1 MTPRTPAPEIS
12 VEEFARR
19 RTRAT
24 EAARAQGLD
33 ALLVCSRGGGTIDRF
48 ANVVYLTN
56 FYTSF
61 PYIPDRSGDWTGRA
75 HSFVIL
81 PVAGAPCLIADL
93 PYLSEARMPSDQI
106 VVVDDV
112 LASLVHEI
120 QRAGLARAKI
130 GLVGEDVIPFSMM
143 RAIQAALPDI
153 RWSNAEGILTEL
165 RAIKSPAEIAL
176 LRDAAVLGSQ
186 ALDAMLDAAVPGATH
201 GDVVAAGQNVMARAG
216 AVLSNSFMASGTG
229 GESPTLDRYSFPTWA
244 SPKPLRKGQ
253 WFRIGLSGLLRSYYF
268 DVSRTKPIGPATNAQ
283 IDAFEAAISVVEAG
297 IGAIRV
303 GAKAGEVADA
313 ALALQERLGYPIKSV
328 FSGLGH
334 GIGLGWDNPWFV
346 AGEPLVLKPNMVLNV
361 ERTLMRDGYLGDFE
375 ETVLLTENGT
385 ELLTNA
391 KIRRW

>member
-1 MTPRTPAPEIS
+1 MTNGTAAAEIGA
-12 VEEFARR
+12 EEFAGRR
-19 RTRAT
+19 ARAT
-24 EAARAQGLD
+24 EGARTAGLD

-61 PYIPDRSGDWTGRA
+61 PYIPDRPGDWTGRA

-81 PVAGAPCLIADL
+81 PVDGPPRLIADL
-93 PYLSEARMPSDQI
+93 PYLNEVRMPSDGI
-106 VVVDDV
+106 VVTDDV
-112 LASLVHEI
+112 LASVIDEMR
-120 QRAGLARAKI
+120 RAGLARARV
-130 GLVGEDVIPFSMM
+130 GLVGEDVIPHAMM
-143 RAIQAALPDI
+143 KAIQAALPDI
-153 RWSNAEGILTEL
+153 QWSNADGILTEL
-165 RAIKSPAEIAL
+165 RAVKSPAEIAL
-176 LRDAAVLGSQ
+176 LREAAALGSKT
-186 ALDAMLDAAVPGATH
+186 LDAMLDAAVPGATH

-229 GESPTLDRYSFPTWA
+229 GEAPTLHRYSFPTWA
-244 SPKPLRKGQ
+244 SPVPLAKGQ
-253 WFRIGLSGLLRSYYF
+253 WFRIGLSGLLRGYYF
-268 DVSRTKPIGPATNAQ
+268 DVSRSKPIGPATNAQ

-297 IGAIRV
+297 LGAIRV
-303 GAKAGEVADA
+303 GSKAGEVAEA
-313 ALALQERLGYPIKSV
+313 ALAMQERLGYPIKSV

-346 AGEPLVLKPNMVLNV
+346 RGEAMTLRPNMVLNV

-385 ELLTNA
+385 ELLTSA

>member
-1 MTPRTPAPEIS
+1 MPPKTPAAEIS
-12 VEEFARR
+12 AEEFAQR

-24 EAARAQGLD
+24 ESARAHGLD

-61 PYIPDRSGDWTGRA
+61 PYIPDRPGDWTGRA

-81 PVAGAPCLIADL
+81 PAASVPCLIADL
-93 PYLSEARMPSDQI
+93 PYLDEARMPADQI
-106 VVVDDV
+106 VVADDV
-112 LASLVHEI
+112 LASLVHEMR
-120 QRAGLARAKI
+120 RAGLARGKV
-130 GLVGEDVIPFSMM
+130 GLVGEDVIPFFMM
-143 RAIQAALPDI
+143 KAIQDALPDI
-153 RWSNAEGILTEL
+153 QWSNADGILTEL
-165 RAIKSPAEIAL
+165 RAVKSPSEIAL
-176 LRDAAVLGSQ
+176 LRDAAALGSE

-216 AVLSNSFMASGTG
+216 AMLSNSFMASGTG
-229 GESPTLDRYSFPTWA
+229 GESPTLHRFSFPTWA
-244 SPKPLRKGQ
+244 SPVPLKNGQ
-253 WFRIGLSGLLRSYYF
+253 WFRIGLSGLLRGYYF
-268 DVSRTKPIGPATNAQ
+268 DVSRSKPIGPATNAQ

-297 IGAIRV
+297 LGAIRV

-313 ALALQERLGYPIKSV
+313 ALAMQERLGYPIKSV

-346 AGEPLVLKPNMVLNV
+346 SGESLVLKPNMILNV

-385 ELLTNA
+385 ELLTKA